1 MQLIINGQKRD
12 FPSLSTG
19 ASLAELVTALE
30 LKSDRVAVEQ
40 NGAIVPRTEWP
51 NSPLA
56 ESDRLEM
63 VHFVGGGSPVC
74 SPFSPDRLVS

>member
-12 FPSLSTG
+12 FPTLSTG
-19 ASLAELVTALE
+19 ASLAELVLALE
-30 LKSDRVAVEQ
+30 LKGDRVAVEQ
-40 NGAIVPRTEWP
+40 NGSIVPRSEWT

-63 VHFVGGGSPVC
+63 VHFVGGGSAA
-74 SPFSPDRLVS
+74 SLYRRLS